1 MEVKPVIFPAGTGE
15 VWHDTAA
22 DGIANGGHHD
32 WNSGGRPLRSKS
44 SWRAICDDHGRPELH
59 QLRDAVGI
67 LLNRAFRPA
76 ILQTQ
81 ILSLDI
87 TELMEPLP

>member
-1 MEVKPVIFPAGTGE
+1 M
-15 VWHDTAA
+15 
-22 DGIANGGHHD
+22 
-32 WNSGGRPLRSKS
+32 RSKS

>member
-1 MEVKPVIFPAGTGE
+1 MRG
-15 VWHDTAA
+15 D
-22 DGIANGGHHD
+22 
-32 WNSGGRPLRSKS
+32 GGRVMSEPQSRLEARS
-44 SWRAICDDHGRPELH
+44 RPELH